1 MASCPEKQEPG
12 ACNGGDFLPQM
23 YCGDVF
29 IQVDKWTCTRKN
41 KERCVCTIP
50 LHRDIDGECVS
61 KEKCKRRWEIGKPND
76 VTPHTK
82 PPPIPDDKKPDNA
95 KGSSDAAKFRQF
107 IQTERTMYLM
117 MAIRDDLPGILA
129 DYHVCMKSAYITTTS
144 RGAYRTLNNYRIV
157 RLVGDYISMTTKQ
170 GAAEFRV
177 LRVEDG
183 PLKMKLILDSNESS
197 HYGLQQTFTVLHV
210 EETCLLLSYGRPVAQ
225 LKCLLF
231 GFDFE
236 KIRTTPCYET
246 VEKTCRQDVKYLF
259 GEAGICKSAETL
271 HKNAP
276 TDDQKQTKPKQRPWE
291 IHLIKKYQPESVI
304 NFLQKVETIHQQKVW
319 QDDWFDTDCECVES
333 VFMVNTLNGSERTL
347 GCYSYTEIRVPSVT
361 KKRAKKLVKIEEKA
375 DFRAVTKDGIT
386 TVYVEAILG
395 LSPTQDPSTDV
406 FRGYVVLEV
415 DTDCLLLS
423 YGKSKDGELKCLLW
437 GLSRNTVKTDT
448 TCHKQMDVMCA
459 DDMYDM
465 TESKN
470 PCDYYGG
477 DEE

>member
-1 MASCPEKQEPG
+1 MMALLLVMWLFTCDFPPIMASCPEKQEPG

-210 EETCLLLSYGRPVAQ
+210 EETCLLLSYGRPVA
-225 LKCLLF
+225 
-231 GFDFE
+231 
-236 KIRTTPCYET
+236 
-246 VEKTCRQDVKYLF
+246 
-259 GEAGICKSAETL
+259 
-271 HKNAP
+271 HAP
-276 TDDQKQTKPKQRPWE
+276 TDDQKQTNKNNVLGNPPHKE
-291 IHLIKKYQPESVI
+291 ISTESVI
-304 NFLQKVETIHQQKVW
+304 NFLQKAETIHLQKVW

-361 KKRAKKLVKIEEKA
+361 KKRAIWQKKLVKIEEKA

-459 DDMYDM
+459 DDMYDI